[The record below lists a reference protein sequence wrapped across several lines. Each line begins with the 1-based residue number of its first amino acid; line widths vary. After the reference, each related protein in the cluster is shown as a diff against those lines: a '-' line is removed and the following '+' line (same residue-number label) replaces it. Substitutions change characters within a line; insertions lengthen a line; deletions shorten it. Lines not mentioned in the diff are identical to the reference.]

1 MNGHRIHLTRVVA
14 ASLLLLAA
22 AAASAGNL
30 RERIAA
36 RRAASAAVAEAPL
49 PPGTQVLR
57 DLPYGDD
64 PRQRFDVY
72 LPADAHDAPLI
83 VFVHGGAWA
92 IGDKDNPG
100 VVPNKA
106 AYWLPKG
113 FAFVSV
119 NYRMLPEAEPLT
131 QADDVAHAVAAVQ
144 RLAPEWNADPSRVV
158 LMGHSA
164 GAHLV
169 ALLGADPARL
179 TTAGA
184 RTPRG
189 VVALDSAA
197 MNVVQIMQFPR
208 HFGFYDRAFGS
219 DPAYWTAASPY
230 HALSAA
236 SLPLQAV
243 CSTQRADSCLQARAF
258 AEKARGLRVRVDV
271 QPEDLS
277 HAQINHELGAPSAY
291 TDAVGRFVASLLGR

>member
-1 MNGHRIHLTRVVA
+1 MAPHRSMLIRVVI

-22 AAASAGNL
+22 AAVSAGNL
-30 RERIAA
+30 RERLAA
-36 RRAASAAVAEAPL
+36 RRQAAEMAQVPL
-49 PPGTQVLR
+49 PPGTRVVR
-57 DLPYGDD
+57 DLAYGDD
-64 PRQRFDVY
+64 PRQRFDAY
-72 LPADAHDAPLI
+72 LPAGAHDAPVI

-144 RLAPEWNADPSRVV
+144 KLASQWGADASRVV

-179 TTAGA
+179 RIGGA
-184 RTPRG
+184 QLPRG
-189 VVALDSAA
+189 IVALDSAA
-197 MNVVQIMQFPR
+197 LNVVQILQSPR
-208 HFGFYDRAFGS
+208 HFGFYDRAFGK

-230 HALSAA
+230 HALTAA
-236 SLPLQAV
+236 SLPLLAV
-243 CSTQRADSCLQARAF
+243 CSSQRADSCPQARAF
-258 AEKARGLRVRVDV
+258 ADKARGLGVRVEV

-277 HAQINHELGAPSAY
+277 HAQINHELGAASAY
-291 TDAVGRFVASLLGR
+291 TDAVGHFVASLVGR

>member
-1 MNGHRIHLTRVVA
+1 MTPHRVRLVRVVI

-22 AAASAGNL
+22 AAVSAGNL

-36 RRAASAAVAEAPL
+36 RRQAAEVAQAPL
-49 PPGTQVLR
+49 PPGTRVLR
-57 DLPYGDD
+57 DLAYGDD
-64 PRQRFDVY
+64 PRQRFDAY
-72 LPADAHDAPLI
+72 LPAGAHDAPVI

-106 AYWLPKG
+106 AYWLPQG
-113 FAFVSV
+113 YVFVSI
-119 NYRMLPEAEPLT
+119 NYRMLPAADPLV

-144 RLAPEWNADPSRVV
+144 KLAPQWGADASRVV

-179 TTAGA
+179 RKAGA
-184 RTPRG
+184 QVPRG
-189 VVALDSAA
+189 IVALDSAA
-197 MNVVQIMQFPR
+197 LNVVQILQSPR
-208 HFGFYDRAFGS
+208 HFGFYDRAFGK
-219 DPAYWTAASPY
+219 DPAYWAAASPY
-230 HALSAA
+230 HALTAA

-243 CSTQRADSCLQARAF
+243 CSTQRADSCPQAHAF
-258 AEKARGLRVRVDV
+258 ADKARGLGVRVEV

-277 HAQINHELGAPSAY
+277 HAQINRQLGAPSVY
-291 TDAVGRFVASLLGR
+291 TDAVGRFVEALVRR

>member
-1 MNGHRIHLTRVVA
+1 MTPHRVRPARVVA

-22 AAASAGNL
+22 AAVSAGNL

-36 RRAASAAVAEAPL
+36 RRQAAEAAQVPL
-49 PPGTQVLR
+49 PPGTRVLR
-57 DLPYGDD
+57 DLVYGDD
-64 PRQRFDVY
+64 PRQRFDAY
-72 LPADAHDAPLI
+72 LPAGAHDAPVI
-83 VFVHGGAWA
+83 VFVHGGAWS
-92 IGDKDNPG
+92 IGDKDNSG

-113 FAFVSV
+113 YAFVSI
-119 NYRMLPEAEPLT
+119 NYRMLPVADPLV

-144 RLAPEWNADPSRVV
+144 RLAPQWGADASRVV

-179 TTAGA
+179 GKAGA
-184 RTPRG
+184 QAPRG

-197 MNVVQIMQFPR
+197 LNVVQILQSPR
-208 HFGFYDRAFGS
+208 HFGFYDRAFGK
-219 DPAYWTAASPY
+219 DPAYWTVASPY
-230 HALSAA
+230 HALTAA

-243 CSTQRADSCLQARAF
+243 CSTQRADSCPQARAF
-258 AEKARGLRVRVDV
+258 ADKARGLGVRVEV

-277 HAQINHELGAPSAY
+277 HPQINHELGASSAY
-291 TDAVGRFVASLLGR
+291 TEAVGRFVDSLVGR

>member
-1 MNGHRIHLTRVVA
+1 MTLYRVKLARVVV

-22 AAASAGNL
+22 AAASAGTL

-49 PPGTQVLR
+49 PPGTRVLR
-57 DLPYGDD
+57 DLAYGDD
-64 PRQRFDVY
+64 PRQRFDAY
-72 LPADAHDAPLI
+72 LPAGARDAPVI

-113 FAFVSV
+113 YALVSV

-131 QADDVAHAVAAVQ
+131 QADDVAHALAAVQ
-144 RLAPEWNADPSRVV
+144 RLAPEWNADPARVV

-179 TTAGA
+179 AAAGA
-184 RTPRG
+184 QMPRG

-197 MNVVQIMQFPR
+197 LNVVQIMQFPR

-230 HALSAA
+230 HALTTA

-243 CSTQRADSCLQARAF
+243 CSTQRADSCPQARAF
-258 AEKARGLRVRVDV
+258 AGKARELGVRVDV
-271 QPEDLS
+271 LPEDLS

-291 TDAVGRFVASLLGR
+291 SDAVGRFVASLVGR

>member
-1 MNGHRIHLTRVVA
+1 MALYRAKLVRVAV

-22 AAASAGNL
+22 AAVSAGNL

-36 RRAASAAVAEAPL
+36 RRQAAEVAQAPL
-49 PPGTQVLR
+49 PPGTRVLR
-57 DLPYGDD
+57 DLAYGDD
-64 PRQRFDVY
+64 PRQRFDAY
-72 LPADAHDAPLI
+72 LPAGVHDAPVI

-100 VVPNKA
+100 VVSNKA

-113 FAFVSV
+113 YAFVSI
-119 NYRMLPEAEPLT
+119 NYRMLPAADPLV

-144 RLAPEWNADPSRVV
+144 RLAPQWGADRSRVV

-179 TTAGA
+179 GKAGA
-184 RTPRG
+184 QAPRG

-197 MNVVQIMQFPR
+197 LNVVQILQSPR
-208 HFGFYDRAFGS
+208 HFGFYDRAFGK

-230 HALSAA
+230 HALTAA

-243 CSTQRADSCLQARAF
+243 CSTQRADSCPQARAF
-258 AEKARGLRVRVDV
+258 ADKARGLGVRVEV
-271 QPEDLS
+271 RPEDLS
-277 HAQINHELGAPSAY
+277 HAQINRELGASSAY
-291 TDAVGRFVASLLGR
+291 TDAVGGFVDSLVGR

>member
-1 MNGHRIHLTRVVA
+1 MTLYRVKLARVVV

-22 AAASAGNL
+22 AAVSAGTL

-49 PPGTQVLR
+49 PPGTRVLR
-57 DLPYGDD
+57 DLAYGDD

-72 LPADAHDAPLI
+72 LPADARDAPVI

-113 FAFVSV
+113 YALVSV

-131 QADDVAHAVAAVQ
+131 QADDVAHALAAVQ
-144 RLAPEWNADPSRVV
+144 RLAPEWNADPARVV

-179 TTAGA
+179 RSAGA
-184 RTPRG
+184 QMPRG

-197 MNVVQIMQFPR
+197 LNVVQIMQFPR

-230 HALSAA
+230 HALTTA

-243 CSTQRADSCLQARAF
+243 CSSQRADSCPRARAF
-258 AEKARGLRVRVDV
+258 AGKARELGVRVDV
-271 QPEDLS
+271 LPEDLS

-291 TDAVGRFVASLLGR
+291 SDAVGRFVASLVGR